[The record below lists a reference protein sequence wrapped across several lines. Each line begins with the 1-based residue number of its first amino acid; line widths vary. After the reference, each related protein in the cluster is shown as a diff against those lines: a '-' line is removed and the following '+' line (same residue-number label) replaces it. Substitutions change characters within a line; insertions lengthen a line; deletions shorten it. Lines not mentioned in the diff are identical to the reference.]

1 MERTN
6 DRLENIIDQIEDV
19 SNSLSLE
26 EAEILYNIIQEL
38 NDMRHIFGSESR
50 EFRDI
55 TNSMIQTYQAKNQ
68 DYGNS
73 FEKSLYKFGLVAS
86 IIRLSDKMNRIESL
100 SQKKA
105 KVESESIEDTLLDLA
120 NYAIMTVI
128 WLRKNR
134 IKLSSMVKY

>member
-1 MERTN
+1 MIFMEKMN
-6 DRLENIIDQIEDV
+6 DKLESIIDK
-19 SNSLSLE
+19 LE
-26 EAEILYNIIQEL
+26 HIANELPLEKADPLYDLMLEL
-38 NDMRHIFGSESR
+38 GELIDDGVGPFI
-50 EFRDI
+50 DI
-55 TNSMIQTYQAKNQ
+55 TNSLTKIYQAKNQ

-100 SQKKA
+100 SQTKA

-128 WLRKNR
+128 WLRKSRVNEE
-134 IKLSSMVKY
+134 

>member
-1 MERTN
+1 MKNMN
-6 DRLENIIDQIEDV
+6 DKLESIIDRIEDV

-38 NDMRHIFGSESR
+38 NDMRHIFGSESG

-73 FEKSLYKFGLVAS
+73 FEKTLDRFGLVAS

-128 WLRKNR
+128 WFRKNR
-134 IKLSSMVKY
+134 INEE

>member
-38 NDMRHIFGSESR
+38 NDMRHIFGSESG

-73 FEKSLYKFGLVAS
+73 FEKTLYRFGLVAS

-134 IKLSSMVKY
+134 INEE

>member
-6 DRLENIIDQIEDV
+6 DRLENIIYQIEAV
-19 SNSLSLE
+19 SNSLTLE

-38 NDMRHIFGSESR
+38 NDMRHIFGSESG

-73 FEKSLYKFGLVAS
+73 FEKTLDRFGLVAS

-134 IKLSSMVKY
+134 INEE

>member
-19 SNSLSLE
+19 SNLLSLE

-38 NDMRHIFGSESR
+38 NDMRHIFGSESG

-73 FEKSLYKFGLVAS
+73 FEKTLDRFGLVAS

-134 IKLSSMVKY
+134 INEE

>member
-1 MERTN
+1 MKNMN
-6 DRLENIIDQIEDV
+6 DKLESIIDRIEDV

-38 NDMRHIFGSESR
+38 NDMRHIFGSESG

-73 FEKSLYKFGLVAS
+73 FEKSLYKFGLIAS
-86 IIRLSDKMNRIESL
+86 VIRLNDKMNRIESL
-100 SQKKA
+100 SRTEA
-105 KVESESIEDTLLDLA
+105 KIVDESIEDTLLDLA
-120 NYAIMTVI
+120 NYSVMTII

-134 IKLSSMVKY
+134 ANEE

>member
-1 MERTN
+1 MIFMEKMN
-6 DRLENIIDQIEDV
+6 NKLESIIDKLECIA
-19 SNSLSLE
+19 NNLSYEKTGPLYDLILE
-26 EAEILYNIIQEL
+26 LSEL
-38 NDMRHIFGSESR
+38 IDTRVGPFI
-50 EFRDI
+50 DI
-55 TNSMIQTYQAKNQ
+55 TDSLTEIYQAKNQ

-73 FEKSLYKFGLVAS
+73 FEKTLDRFGLVAS

-134 IKLSSMVKY
+134 INED

>member
-1 MERTN
+1 MKNMN
-6 DRLENIIDQIEDV
+6 DKLESIIDRIEDV

-38 NDMRHIFGSESR
+38 NDMRHIFGSESG

-73 FEKSLYKFGLVAS
+73 FERSLYKFGLVAS

-100 SQKKA
+100 SQTKA
-105 KVESESIEDTLLDLA
+105 RVKDESIEDTLLDLA

-128 WLRKNR
+128 WLRKSRVNEE
-134 IKLSSMVKY
+134 

>member
-1 MERTN
+1 MIFMEKMN
-6 DRLENIIDQIEDV
+6 DKLESIIDK
-19 SNSLSLE
+19 LE
-26 EAEILYNIIQEL
+26 HIANELPLEKADPLYDLMLEL
-38 NDMRHIFGSESR
+38 GELINDGVGPFI
-50 EFRDI
+50 DI
-55 TNSMIQTYQAKNQ
+55 TNSLTKIYQAKNQ

-100 SQKKA
+100 SQTKA

-128 WLRKNR
+128 WLRKSRVNEE
-134 IKLSSMVKY
+134 

>member
-38 NDMRHIFGSESR
+38 NDMRHIFRSESG

-73 FEKSLYKFGLVAS
+73 FEKTLDKFGLIAS
-86 IIRLSDKMNRIESL
+86 VIRLNDKMNRIESL
-100 SQKKA
+100 SRTEA
-105 KVESESIEDTLLDLA
+105 KVVDESIEDTLLDLA

-134 IKLSSMVKY
+134 INEE

>member
-1 MERTN
+1 MKNMN
-6 DRLENIIDQIEDV
+6 DKLESIIDRIEDV

-38 NDMRHIFGSESR
+38 NDMRHIFGSESG

-100 SQKKA
+100 SQTKA
-105 KVESESIEDTLLDLA
+105 RVKDESIEDTLLDLA

-134 IKLSSMVKY
+134 INEE

>member
-38 NDMRHIFGSESR
+38 NDMRHIFGSESG

-73 FEKSLYKFGLVAS
+73 FEKTLDRFGLVAS

-128 WLRKNR
+128 WLRK
-134 IKLSSMVKY
+134 

>member
-6 DRLENIIDQIEDV
+6 DRLENIMDQIEDV

-38 NDMRHIFGSESR
+38 NDIRHIFGSESG

-73 FEKSLYKFGLVAS
+73 FEKTLDRFGLVAS

-134 IKLSSMVKY
+134 INEE

>member
-1 MERTN
+1 MKNMN
-6 DRLENIIDQIEDV
+6 DKLESIIDRIEDV

-38 NDMRHIFGSESR
+38 NDMRHIFGSESG

-100 SQKKA
+100 SQTKA
-105 KVESESIEDTLLDLA
+105 RVKEESIEDTLLDLA

-134 IKLSSMVKY
+134 VNEE

>member
-1 MERTN
+1 MIFMEKMN
-6 DRLENIIDQIEDV
+6 DKLESIIDK
-19 SNSLSLE
+19 LE
-26 EAEILYNIIQEL
+26 HIANELPLEKADPLYDLMLEL
-38 NDMRHIFGSESR
+38 GELIDDGVGPFI
-50 EFRDI
+50 DI
-55 TNSMIQTYQAKNQ
+55 TNSLTKIYQAKNQ

-134 IKLSSMVKY
+134 INEE

>member
-38 NDMRHIFGSESR
+38 NDMRHIFGSESG

-73 FEKSLYKFGLVAS
+73 FEKTLDRFGLVAS

-120 NYAIMTVI
+120 TIMAVI
-128 WLRKNR
+128 WLCKNR
-134 IKLSSMVKY
+134 INEE

>member
-6 DRLENIIDQIEDV
+6 DRLENIMDQIE
-19 SNSLSLE
+19 
-26 EAEILYNIIQEL
+26 EL
-38 NDMRHIFGSESR
+38 NDMRHIFGSESG

-73 FEKSLYKFGLVAS
+73 FEKTLDRFGLVAS

-134 IKLSSMVKY
+134 INEE

>member
-1 MERTN
+1 MKNMN
-6 DRLENIIDQIEDV
+6 DKLESIIDRIEDI
-19 SNSLSLE
+19 SNSPSLE

-38 NDMRHIFGSESR
+38 NDMRHIFGSESG

-73 FEKSLYKFGLVAS
+73 FEKTLDRFGLVAS

-134 IKLSSMVKY
+134 INEE

>member
-38 NDMRHIFGSESR
+38 NDMRHIFGSESG

-55 TNSMIQTYQAKNQ
+55 TDSMIQTYQAKNQ

-73 FEKSLYKFGLVAS
+73 FEKTLDRFGFVAS

-134 IKLSSMVKY
+134 VNEE

>member
-38 NDMRHIFGSESR
+38 NDMRHIFGSESG

-55 TNSMIQTYQAKNQ
+55 TNSLTKIYQAKNQ

-100 SQKKA
+100 SQTKA
-105 KVESESIEDTLLDLA
+105 RVKDESIEDTLLDLA

-128 WLRKNR
+128 WLRKSRVNEE
-134 IKLSSMVKY
+134 

>member
-1 MERTN
+1 MKNMN
-6 DRLENIIDQIEDV
+6 DKLESIIDRIEDV

-38 NDMRHIFGSESR
+38 NDMRHIFGSESG

-55 TNSMIQTYQAKNQ
+55 TDSMIQTYQAKNQ

-73 FEKSLYKFGLVAS
+73 FEKTLDRFGLVAS

-134 IKLSSMVKY
+134 INEE

>member
-1 MERTN
+1 MIFMEKMN
-6 DRLENIIDQIEDV
+6 DKLESIIDK
-19 SNSLSLE
+19 LE
-26 EAEILYNIIQEL
+26 HIANELPLEKADPLYDLMLEL
-38 NDMRHIFGSESR
+38 GELIDDGVGPFI
-50 EFRDI
+50 DI
-55 TNSMIQTYQAKNQ
+55 TNSLTKIYQAKNQ

-100 SQKKA
+100 SQTKA
-105 KVESESIEDTLLDLA
+105 KVKDESIEDTLLDLA

-134 IKLSSMVKY
+134 VNEE

>member
-1 MERTN
+1 MIFMEKMN
-6 DRLENIIDQIEDV
+6 DKLESIIDK
-19 SNSLSLE
+19 LE
-26 EAEILYNIIQEL
+26 HIANELPLEKADPLYDLMLEL
-38 NDMRHIFGSESR
+38 GELIDDGVGPFI
-50 EFRDI
+50 DI
-55 TNSMIQTYQAKNQ
+55 TNSLTKIYQAKNQ

-100 SQKKA
+100 SQTKA
-105 KVESESIEDTLLDLA
+105 RVKDESIEDTLLDLA

-134 IKLSSMVKY
+134 INEE

>member
-1 MERTN
+1 MEKMN
-6 DRLENIIDQIEDV
+6 DKLESIIDK
-19 SNSLSLE
+19 LE
-26 EAEILYNIIQEL
+26 HIANELPLEKADPLYDLMLEL
-38 NDMRHIFGSESR
+38 GELIDDGVGPFI
-50 EFRDI
+50 DI
-55 TNSMIQTYQAKNQ
+55 TNSLTKIYQAKNQ

-100 SQKKA
+100 SQTKA

-134 IKLSSMVKY
+134 INEE

>member
-38 NDMRHIFGSESR
+38 NDMRHIFGSESG

-73 FEKSLYKFGLVAS
+73 FEKSLDKFGLIAS
-86 IIRLSDKMNRIESL
+86 VIRLNDKMSRIESL
-100 SQKKA
+100 SRTEA
-105 KVESESIEDTLLDLA
+105 KVIDESIEDTLLDLA
-120 NYAIMTVI
+120 NYSVMTII

-134 IKLSSMVKY
+134 ASEE

>member
-1 MERTN
+1 MERPN

-38 NDMRHIFGSESR
+38 NDMRHIFGSESG

-73 FEKSLYKFGLVAS
+73 FEKTLDRFGLVAS

-134 IKLSSMVKY
+134 INEE

>member
-1 MERTN
+1 MKNMN
-6 DRLENIIDQIEDV
+6 DKLESIIDRIEDV

-38 NDMRHIFGSESR
+38 NDMRHIFGSESG

-105 KVESESIEDTLLDLA
+105 RVKDESIEDTLLDLA

-128 WLRKNR
+128 WLRK
-134 IKLSSMVKY
+134 IE

>member
-38 NDMRHIFGSESR
+38 NDMRHIFGSESG

-86 IIRLSDKMNRIESL
+86 IIWLSDKMNRIESL

-105 KVESESIEDTLLDLA
+105 RVKDESIEDTLLDLA

-134 IKLSSMVKY
+134 INEE

>member
-1 MERTN
+1 MKNMN
-6 DRLENIIDQIEDV
+6 DKLESIIDRIEDV

-38 NDMRHIFGSESR
+38 NDMRHIFGSESG

-55 TNSMIQTYQAKNQ
+55 TIQTYQAKNQ

-100 SQKKA
+100 SQTKA
-105 KVESESIEDTLLDLA
+105 RVKDESIEDTLLDLA

-134 IKLSSMVKY
+134 INEE

>member
-1 MERTN
+1 MKNMN
-6 DRLENIIDQIEDV
+6 DKLKSIIDRIEDV

-38 NDMRHIFGSESR
+38 NDMRHIFGSESG

-73 FEKSLYKFGLVAS
+73 FEKTLDRFGLVAS

-134 IKLSSMVKY
+134 INEE

>member
-38 NDMRHIFGSESR
+38 NDVRHIFGSESG

-134 IKLSSMVKY
+134 INEE

>member
-1 MERTN
+1 MKNMN
-6 DRLENIIDQIEDV
+6 DKLESIIDRIEDV

-38 NDMRHIFGSESR
+38 NDMRHIFGSESG

-86 IIRLSDKMNRIESL
+86 IIRLSDKMNRIECL
-100 SQKKA
+100 SQTKA
-105 KVESESIEDTLLDLA
+105 KVKDESIEDTLLDLA

-134 IKLSSMVKY
+134 INEE

>member
-1 MERTN
+1 MKNMN
-6 DRLENIIDQIEDV
+6 DKLESIIDRIEDV

-38 NDMRHIFGSESR
+38 NDMRHIFGSESG

-73 FEKSLYKFGLVAS
+73 FEKSLDKFGLIAS
-86 IIRLSDKMNRIESL
+86 VIRLNDKMSRIESL
-100 SQKKA
+100 SRTEA
-105 KVESESIEDTLLDLA
+105 KVIDESIEDTLLDLA
-120 NYAIMTVI
+120 NYSVMTII

-134 IKLSSMVKY
+134 ANEE